1 MSSHGQT
8 LTWGT
13 HIGRSTRGTR
23 SHWFQRLRQWFTRR
37 PAGSTAARPTSV
49 YAGWDGRREQCQ
61 PPRAESAFEH
71 AAARGGQSWF
81 ITLYSAAL

>member
-1 MSSHGQT
+1 MSAHGQT

-13 HIGRSTRGTR
+13 HIGRSTQGARG
-23 SHWFQRLRQWFTRR
+23 HWLQRLRQWLTGR
-37 PAGSTAARPTSV
+37 PAGSTEATFTSL
-49 YAGWDGRREQCQ
+49 YGGWDSRLEQFQ

-81 ITLYSAAL
+81 ITLHSAAL